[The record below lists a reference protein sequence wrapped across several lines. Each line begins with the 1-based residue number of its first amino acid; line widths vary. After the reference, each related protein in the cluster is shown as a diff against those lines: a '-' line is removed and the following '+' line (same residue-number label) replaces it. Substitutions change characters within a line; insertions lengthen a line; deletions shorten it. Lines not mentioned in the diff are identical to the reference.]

1 MDNKRLQRF
10 TIEKKDYV
18 GGNCLLTLVTSDG
31 ASLPTIVPGQFV
43 EVKVD
48 ASGVLLRRPISICDI
63 ILDTRLILLVKPV
76 GKASTFMT
84 EMPIGSQLDIMLPLG
99 NGFDISAASGHRVLL
114 VGGGVG
120 VAPMVML
127 SRYLYEAGAD
137 VTVVIGGRS
146 SADVEGVKSLFIKG
160 VNTYIST
167 DDGSVEHHGLVTQ
180 NPAFASEY
188 DVIYTCG
195 PTPMMKAV
203 AKIAKQRNIDCYV
216 SLENMMGCGIGA
228 CLCCVEKTIEGNL
241 CVCTDGPVFKTDK
254 LLWN

>member
-31 ASLPTIVPGQFV
+31 SALPAITPGQFV

-48 ASGVLLRRPISICDI
+48 APGVLLRRPISICDI
-63 ILDTRLILLVKPV
+63 IPDTRLVLLVKPV
-76 GKASTFMT
+76 GKASSFMT
-84 EMPIGSQLDIMLPLG
+84 DLSIGEELDIMLPLG
-99 NGFDISAASGHRVLL
+99 NGFDVSGLEGKKTLL

-127 SRYLYEAGAD
+127 SRALYEAGAD
-137 VTVVIGGRS
+137 VSVIIGGRS
-146 SADVEGVKSLFIKG
+146 HIDVEGVSSLFFKG
-160 VNTYIST
+160 VKLYIST

-180 NPAFASEY
+180 NPAFASDY

-203 AKIAKQRNIDCYV
+203 ANIAKQRNIDCYV
-216 SLENMMGCGIGA
+216 SLENMMSCGIGA